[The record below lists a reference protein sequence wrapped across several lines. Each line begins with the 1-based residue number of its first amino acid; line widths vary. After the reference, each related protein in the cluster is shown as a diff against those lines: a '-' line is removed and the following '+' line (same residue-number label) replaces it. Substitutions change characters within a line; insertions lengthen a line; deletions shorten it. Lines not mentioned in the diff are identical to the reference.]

1 MTAVSDAAS
10 GADFDDAAAVTLYVS
25 PRGLITS
32 TIRYGTR
39 IFTVEFDVIDHQLRI
54 RIRTS
59 DGETRAIALESKS
72 VAVFYAQLMR
82 ALVELGIE
90 TQIQP
95 RPNEVDP
102 AIPFA
107 EDHRHATYDAQAAQ
121 LFWRQLVQADRVLHQ
136 FRSHYVGKVSLVHL
150 VWGALDLACT
160 RFSGRTAPTHPGG
173 AELR

>member
-1 MTAVSDAAS
+1 MTAASDAAS
-10 GADFDDAAAVTLYVS
+10 GAAFDDAAAVTLYVS

-32 TIRYGTR
+32 TITYGTR
-39 IFTVEFDVIDHQLRI
+39 IFNIEIDSIDHQQ

-136 FRSHYVGKVSLVHL
+136 FRSHYVGKVSPVHL
-150 VWGALDLACT
+150 
-160 RFSGRTAPTHPGG
+160 S
-173 AELR
+173 

>member
-39 IFTVEFDVIDHQLRI
+39 IFNVEFDFIDHQL

-90 TQIQP
+90 TQIQS

-107 EDHRHATYDAQAAQ
+107 EGSPTCHLRRPGRAIVLAPAGAGRPGAAP
-121 LFWRQLVQADRVLHQ
+121 VPV
-136 FRSHYVGKVSLVHL
+136 
-150 VWGALDLACT
+150 
-160 RFSGRTAPTHPGG
+160 P
-173 AELR
+173 LRR